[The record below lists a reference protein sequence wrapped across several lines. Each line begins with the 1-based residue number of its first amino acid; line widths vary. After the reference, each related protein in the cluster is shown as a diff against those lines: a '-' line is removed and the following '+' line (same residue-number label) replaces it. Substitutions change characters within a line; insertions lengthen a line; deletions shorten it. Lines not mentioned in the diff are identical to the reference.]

1 VSTTPERKL
10 ARMKPIVRV
19 RKIQLDQESLEL
31 AKIRQEKTEKMQELR
46 GHQREYMLGIDKLNA
61 ERSASEPRML
71 EVLENSVDYVKNRW
85 QHCIR
90 ELRLIEEKERAQIAN
105 TLTADRGLKSV
116 QKLEDRYRF
125 EARSA
130 DVKREQKE
138 LDEIVLR
145 KFHTESRS

>member
-1 VSTTPERKL
+1 MSTPERKL

-31 AKIRQEKTEKMQELR
+31 AKIRLEKTEKMKELR
-46 GHQREYMLGIDKLNA
+46 GHQREYMFGIDKLNA
-61 ERSASEPRML
+61 ERASNAPKML

-85 QHCIR
+85 QQCIR
-90 ELRLIEEKERAQIAN
+90 ELRLIEERERAQIAN
-105 TLTADRGLKSV
+105 TLTADRSLKSV

-125 EARSA
+125 EARTV